1 VCKAAVPLERY
12 GRDGKISNGLE
23 TFVLRGVVDDDDRES
38 RTPAQMLDASPQFFA
53 TLVGDDN
60 DVDLDFRRGFLD
72 LTARIALSQHNERV

>member
-1 VCKAAVPLERY
+1 
-12 GRDGKISNGLE
+12 
-23 TFVLRGVVDDDDRES
+23 
-38 RTPAQMLDASPQFFA
+38 MLDASPQFFA